1 MVAPQPAKVKERAT
15 LSRADVAARL
25 HELAEQIAQGQLSFT
40 QGAVFVAEQM
50 SFELEFEKEHGNSE
64 LTIEL
69 EWR

>member
-1 MVAPQPAKVKERAT
+1 MSAPQPAKVEERAR

-25 HELAEQIAQGQLSFT
+25 HELAEQIAQGQLRFK
-40 QGAVFVAEQM
+40 QGAAFVAELIE
-50 SFELEFEKEHGNSE
+50 FELEYDREHGKSE